1 MKEIQK
7 SLEGIAPREGA
18 KERMLESIFAKAETV
33 EAVRRDTAGPTSGG
47 RAAPQKGRRLARLIL
62 PLAACLCLTVFG
74 LSNLLSDGEP
84 RPQPLPTDDLTVCA
98 YAKVSGAQ
106 DFSALNA
113 AVAAPEGAQTAE
125 YAILNGDV
133 ASVEFELN
141 GHTYY
146 FRATADDVDVSGLYG
161 DEEINCTP
169 DGADYTVVRLRI
181 GRRHCLK
188 QRWQK
193 DGVVYYLSNTDGATI
208 EELEAVSVLLRS
220 GKTQ

>member
-1 MKEIQK
+1 MKEIKK
-7 SLEGIAPREGA
+7 SLEDIAPREGA
-18 KERMLESIFAKAETV
+18 KERMLEKIYDKAETV
-33 EAVRRDTAGPTSGG
+33 AAVRRDASASTSGG
-47 RAAPQKGRRLARLIL
+47 KAAPQKGRRLMRLVL
-62 PLAACLCLTVFG
+62 PLAACLCLAVFG

-84 RPQPLPTDDLTVCA
+84 RPQPLPTDELTVCA
-98 YAKVSGAQ
+98 YAKVSGVQ

-146 FRATADDVDVSGLYG
+146 FRATADDADISGLQG
-161 DEEINCTP
+161 DEETDCTP

-181 GRRHCLK
+181 GRWFCLK
-188 QRWQK
+188 QRWKK

-208 EELEAVSVLLRS
+208 DELEAVFLLLHN